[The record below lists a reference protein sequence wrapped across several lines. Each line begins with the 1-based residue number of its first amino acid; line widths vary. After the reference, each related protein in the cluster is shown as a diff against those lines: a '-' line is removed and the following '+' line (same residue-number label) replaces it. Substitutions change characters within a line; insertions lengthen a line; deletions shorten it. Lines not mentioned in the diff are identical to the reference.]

1 MHTLQVECSNAI
13 YEHLMFFL
21 ENLPKNEAVVYELDD
36 TPNDETLQAI
46 SEINNGQT
54 TPIANFGDYL
64 AKMTAECTN

>member
-21 ENLPKNEAVVYELDD
+21 ENLPRSEAVVYELDD
-36 TPNDETLQAI
+36 TLQAM
-46 SEINNGQT
+46 SEINNGKT